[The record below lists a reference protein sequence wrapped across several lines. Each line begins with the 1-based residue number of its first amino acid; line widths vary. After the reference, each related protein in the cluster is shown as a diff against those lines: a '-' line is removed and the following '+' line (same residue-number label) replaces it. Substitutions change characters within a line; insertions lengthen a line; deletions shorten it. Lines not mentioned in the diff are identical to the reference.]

1 MTSAVEHRG
10 VQPGA
15 TVGCQA
21 VPSALE
27 NGTRTWLGACTAVS
41 CWASWA
47 EVISTQAVGALV
59 TRSLGPQF
67 RVQASSCWALSG
79 TTRPGSSTL
88 DLLPRLRGED
98 TGQ

>member
-1 MTSAVEHRG
+1 MTSAVDREGGSLGPLWAARLYHLPWRVGRG
-10 VQPGA
+10 PGW
-15 TVGCQA
+15 
-21 VPSALE
+21 
-27 NGTRTWLGACTAVS
+27 GTCTAAP

-47 EVISTQAVGALV
+47 EVISAQAMGDLA

-67 RVQASSCWALSG
+67 GVHASSCWALSG
-79 TTRPGSSTL
+79 TL

>member
-1 MTSAVEHRG
+1 MTSAVEQRG
-10 VQPGA
+10 RQPGA

-21 VPSALE
+21 VPSTLE
-27 NGTRTWLGACTAVS
+27 SGKGTWLGACTAAP

-47 EVISTQAVGALV
+47 EVISAQAVGDLA

-67 RVQASSCWALSG
+67 GVHASSCWVLSG
-79 TTRPGSSTL
+79 TL